1 MKRRVPILSR
11 RLTKRIVAQVKKGV
25 TPDVAARLS
34 GVSLDVWATW
44 MTRRGALYRDLAA
57 QIDQAQAQAEA
68 EYVTTLRKMAKGG
81 KHRAV
86 VTWLQARAS
95 ERWPARVPVHIG
107 VVNNTTLVQQIKA
120 LPSSDE
126 FARMSPKAKAKA
138 LELAEKMDPLL
149 GGILRMELR
158 AGELR
163 DPRDVLSEE
172 ERAAAQAAL
181 PPASA
186 QEALPE
192 ARMYEAV
199 GYTAT
204 RPDVLDM
211 LSVPST

>member
-1 MKRRVPILSR
+1 VKRRVPILSR

-107 VVNNTTLVQQIKA
+107 QVNSQTLVQQIKA
-120 LPSSDE
+120 LPSGDE

-149 GGILRMELR
+149 GGIVRMELLE
-158 AGELR
+158 GPP
-163 DPRDVLSEE
+163 DPRLTL
-172 ERAAAQAAL
+172 AAEQAAL
-181 PPASA
+181 PPA
-186 QEALPE
+186 PE
-192 ARMYEAV
+192 TPDERTFEV
-199 GYTAT
+199 NGYTAT
-204 RPDVLDM
+204 RPDVLD
-211 LSVPST
+211 LVSVPST